1 MQIKKIYNNNIA
13 MVINEKGDEVILV
26 GKGIVFGMKKGDE
39 IQAEN
44 AEKKFELK
52 GEAKHKFEKMI
63 QDTPLDYI
71 LVSEEIIAYFK
82 EHSTKI
88 LDDGIYVTLTDH
100 IANTIERIRMG
111 IDFDMAMLLNVKS
124 LYREEY
130 KLALHAIELLRNAFH
145 LHIDD
150 NEANFITLHIV
161 NAEFKSN
168 MMQIYTITSILES
181 INNIVLKCFKIEVQD
196 NYDFDRFLIHCRFF
210 VQRIVNAEADAQ
222 QSAANQEIFQI
233 MKEHSVRQYACVNE
247 IAQMLEKKYN
257 YIVNDEEKLYLLI
270 HLNKLTKDSV

>member
-13 MVINEKGDEVILV
+13 MVKNDQGDEVILV
-26 GKGIVFGMKKGDE
+26 GKGIVFGLKKGDE
-39 IQAEN
+39 IQADK

-63 QDTPLDYI
+63 QDTPIDYI
-71 LVSEEIIAYFK
+71 LISEEIIAYFK
-82 EHSTKI
+82 EHSFKT

-130 KLALHAIELLRNAFH
+130 KLALHAIKMLRNAFH

-168 MMQIYTITSILES
+168 MMEIYTITAILDQ
-181 INNIVLKCFKIEVQD
+181 INMIVNQYFEIDIQD
-196 NYDFDRFLIHCRFF
+196 NYDYDRFTTHCRFF
-210 VQRIVNAEADAQ
+210 VQRVVNDEYLEKRPF
-222 QSAANQEIFQI
+222 ANMEIYQI
-233 MKEHSVRQYACVNE
+233 MKQQSPRQYDCINE
-247 IAQMLEKKYN
+247 IADMMKKKYN
-257 YIVNDEEKLYLLI
+257 YEVNDEEKLYLLI
-270 HLNKLTKDSV
+270 HLNKLTNK

>member
-13 MVINEKGDEVILV
+13 MVKNEAGDEVILV
-26 GKGIVFGMKKGDE
+26 GKGIVFGLKKGDE
-39 IQAEN
+39 IQAEK

-63 QDTPLDYI
+63 QDTPIDYI

-82 EHSTKI
+82 EHSTKA
-88 LDDGIYVTLTDH
+88 LNDGIYVTLTDH

-111 IDFDMAMLLNVKS
+111 IDFDMTMLLNVKS

-130 KLALHAIELLRNAFH
+130 KLALHAIEMLRNAFH

-161 NAEFKSN
+161 NAELTSN
-168 MMQIYTITSILES
+168 MMEIYTITSILKAS
-181 INNIVLKCFKIEVQD
+181 IQLCCRASKSMYRIIMILTGSSSIA
-196 NYDFDRFLIHCRFF
+196 RFF
-210 VQRIVNAEADAQ
+210 C
-222 QSAANQEIFQI
+222 AAHCQMRKARLCTNQTAKSGNLF
-233 MKEHSVRQYACVNE
+233 R
-247 IAQMLEKKYN
+247 
-257 YIVNDEEKLYLLI
+257 
-270 HLNKLTKDSV
+270 